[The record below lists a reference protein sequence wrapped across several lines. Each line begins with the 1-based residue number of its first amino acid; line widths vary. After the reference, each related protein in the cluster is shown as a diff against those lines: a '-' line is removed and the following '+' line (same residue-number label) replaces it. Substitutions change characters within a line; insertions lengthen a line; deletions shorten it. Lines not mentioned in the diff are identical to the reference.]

1 MATERNRYEVRSWHT
16 TVPPLD
22 DWDTRES
29 ISPWTLSEAVA
40 RAREVACER
49 GVWRVEV
56 IEFVR
61 GLDGAWYTRLRI
73 GPLGCLRARQQ
84 ARRRRGR

>member
-1 MATERNRYEVRSWHT
+1 MTARYEVRSWHSII
-16 TVPPLD
+16 PFD
-22 DWDTRES
+22 DWDERES
-29 ISPWTLSEAVA
+29 VTPWTQSEAAA

-61 GLDGAWYTRLRI
+61 GLSGAWYTKLRI
-73 GPLGCLRARQQ
+73 GPLGCLRAR
-84 ARRRRGR
+84 RRRGR